1 MFDNY
6 RATLES
12 FTAATAAGVIPRLTV
27 AELTAYSAQLRKLS
41 ADAKAAAGTKQQT
54 VDAEVMLG
62 YLQTALSLYQSDSV
76 LTVGQT
82 TVFPNAT
89 VCNSN
94 DTAAITNG
102 ATAACHAPQ
111 MLPKGVASTWPPKQ
125 AAQPAGGR

>member
-12 FTAATAAGVIPRLTV
+12 FRAATAAGAIPRLTT
-27 AELTAYSAQLRKLS
+27 AQLTAYSAQLRKLS
-41 ADAKAAAGTKQQT
+41 ADAKYAAGTKQQT

-82 TVFPNAT
+82 TVFPSAN
-89 VCNSN
+89 VCNNN
-94 DTAAITNG
+94 DTAATTNG
-102 ATAACHAPQ
+102 ATAPCRAPQ
-111 MLPKGVASTWPPKQ
+111 MLPKGVASTWPR
-125 AAQPAGGR
+125 A